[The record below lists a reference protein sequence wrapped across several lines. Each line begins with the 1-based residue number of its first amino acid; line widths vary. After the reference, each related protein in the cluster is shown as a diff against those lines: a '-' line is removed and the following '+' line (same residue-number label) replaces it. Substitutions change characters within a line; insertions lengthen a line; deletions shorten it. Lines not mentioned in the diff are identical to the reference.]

1 MSFEYKTCLHTV
13 EIIRLSFL
21 DTGPPVIGPK
31 PTFPMPPGLESME
44 ASQFIRNFLQSSPS
58 IPAGTFPFHNGF
70 PPPMDRLN
78 LDTFPLTSMQKQLLI
93 EQHQKRFSLEES
105 ILSAKAPHGGG
116 FSNKNL
122 SNIGGQQAEVN
133 TNEMVICVKSL
144 LAEHNI
150 AQKVSCFKYRIL

>member
-1 MSFEYKTCLHTV
+1 M
-13 EIIRLSFL
+13 L
-21 DTGPPVIGPK
+21 DVTEV
-31 PTFPMPPGLESME
+31 LL
-44 ASQFIRNFLQSSPS
+44 QFVLQSN
-58 IPAGTFPFHNGF
+58 T
-70 PPPMDRLN
+70 
-78 LDTFPLTSMQKQLLI
+78 TQTSLFLSYVNIRVHTRKLSM
-93 EQHQKRFSLEES
+93 QHQKRFSVEES

-150 AQKVSCFKYRIL
+150 AQKVSCFKYRIR

>member
-1 MSFEYKTCLHTV
+1 MLSKELGCISFVIICLS
-13 EIIRLSFL
+13 IL
-21 DTGPPVIGPK
+21 DTGPPVIGAK
-31 PTFPMPPGLESME
+31 PAFPMPPGLESME
-44 ASQFIRNFLQSSPS
+44 ASQFIRNFLQSAPS

-70 PPPMDRLN
+70 PPPTDRLN

-93 EQHQKRFSLEES
+93 EQHQKRFSVEES

-150 AQKVSCFKYRIL
+150 AQKVSYFKYRIR

>member
-1 MSFEYKTCLHTV
+1 MHTI
-13 EIIRLSFL
+13 EIIGLSFL
-21 DTGPPVIGPK
+21 DTGPPVIGAK

-70 PPPMDRLN
+70 PPPTDRLN
-78 LDTFPLTSMQKQLLI
+78 LDTFPLTSIQKQLLI
-93 EQHQKRFSLEES
+93 EQHQKRFSVEEGS
-105 ILSAKAPHGGG
+105 LSAKAPHGGG

-150 AQKVSCFKYRIL
+150 AQKVSCFRYHIR